1 MENIT
6 LRVALK
12 HNGPTT
18 ITTRERNNI
27 FWMENLKAI
36 CFSHSTASHW
46 LKNILWHRLLLTS
59 RAFVWRRRGGKR
71 ETKANDGLNNFLG
84 RQHQKIN
91 PFHQL
96 ITHVPIAETFSYL
109 HKILW
114 MRCLHC
120 SCIGQIPITM
130 ISTCSESFPDG
141 FLSEMRIFPAHR
153 SHRGALFNR
162 HIEPSRATAAAAAIR
177 SMRSKKFQKWCKTC
191 KLFVMFSNLTN

>member
-6 LRVALK
+6 LRVASK
-12 HNGPTT
+12 HNSPTT
-18 ITTRERNNI
+18 ITTRQAVREKQYILNGKPQSNM
-27 FWMENLKAI
+27 F
-36 CFSHSTASHW
+36 FTQHSFP
-46 LKNILWHRLLLTS
+46 LIENILWHRLLLTS
-59 RAFVWRRRGGKR
+59 SELLSVAGSREGK
-71 ETKANDGLNNFLG
+71 TKASVSLNNFLG

-96 ITHVPIAETFSYL
+96 ITHVPCAELYFPASYL

-141 FLSEMRIFPAHR
+141 FLSEMRNFPAHR
-153 SHRGALFNR
+153 RRGAFSIAFTSTLKPNR
-162 HIEPSRATAAAAAIR
+162 GHSNHETQEV
-177 SMRSKKFQKWCKTC
+177 SKM
-191 KLFVMFSNLTN
+191 V